1 MINYNRCS
9 EVKIEQIYEA
19 FNIGFSDYI
28 VKLNMG
34 LEDFIKRF
42 FGPEGNSLE
51 NSFIALDG
59 DKAIGLVLG
68 GIKEYQGIKTIR
80 CGTLT
85 VAPDYRGQGVSYK
98 LFELYKEE
106 GIKNNC
112 KQLFLE
118 VIVGNDRAI
127 KFYEKNGFYKVY
139 DMWYYGLTDIENI
152 KSYDLGNIVLK
163 ESNIDT
169 LNRIFKEKVDCHIN
183 WQNDIDFIRGLENN
197 IIYGA
202 YEEDKVVSLIC
213 ITPMGRVNFLWTDKE
228 FRNRGLAMSLIKEV
242 YLKNQIKKVSLCFPN
257 NSLAYGFALSN
268 GFKKEGLSQYEM
280 YYIL

>member
-9 EVKIEQIYEA
+9 EVKIEQVYEA

-42 FGPEGNSLE
+42 LGPEGNSLE
-51 NSFIALDG
+51 NSFIALHG
-59 DKAIGLVLG
+59 DKPVGLVLG

-85 VAPDYRGQGVSYK
+85 VSPDYRGQGVSYK
-98 LFELYKEE
+98 LFDLYKEE

-139 DMWYYGLTDIENI
+139 DMWYYGLNDIENI

-163 ESNIDT
+163 ESNMDT
-169 LNRIFKEKVDCHIN
+169 LNRIFKEKVDYHIN

-202 YEEDKVVSLIC
+202 YEGDKVVSLIS

-228 FRNRGLAMSLIKEV
+228 FRNKGLAMSLIKEA
-242 YLKNQIKKVSLCFPN
+242 YLKNNIKKVSLCFPN